1 MKRQR
6 LLLNLFLLIVCLN
19 VFSQDFVITDPRLEF
34 DGNQLSISYDLIHRN
49 TSDIFY
55 IWVDMK
61 NQAGVPV
68 RARTF
73 AGDVG
78 DSISPGSDK
87 KIIWIPEDDAIFL
100 DEDVTV
106 ELTGERYEREFN
118 KGSMVLMSTAVPGLG
133 QTKISK
139 GKPYWIAGAAAYGA
153 VAGGILM
160 HSSYKKTYDQY
171 LTESDA
177 VERANLYDKSQGQLT
192 LSTAFLVSAAAVWI
206 GNIVWVS
213 AVPNKYKPLQHARV
227 GLTPAR
233 TSKGR
238 VTMLSLQIDF

>member
-6 LLLNLFLLIVCLN
+6 LFLNLALLIVCTN
-19 VFSQDFVITDPRLEF
+19 VFSQNFVITDPKLEF
-34 DGNQLSISYDLIHRN
+34 DGYQLSISYDLIYKN
-49 TSDIFY
+49 SSDIFY

-61 NQAGVPV
+61 NQTGAPI

-73 AGDVG
+73 IGDVG
-78 DSISPGSDK
+78 DSIKPGNDK
-87 KIIWIPEDDAIFL
+87 KIIWVPEEDAIFL
-100 DEDVTV
+100 DEDVTL

-118 KGSMVLMSTAVPGLG
+118 KGSMVIMSTAVPGLG

-153 VAGGILM
+153 VAGGIIM
-160 HSSYKKTYDQY
+160 HSSYKKTHDLYEA
-171 LTESDA
+171 ESDA
-177 VERANLYDKSQGQLT
+177 VERANLYDKSQSQLT
-192 LSTAFLVSAAAVWI
+192 LSTALLISAAAIWV

-213 AVPNKYKPLQHARV
+213 ATPNHYKPLQHARV

-233 TSKGR
+233 STKGR
-238 VTMLSLQIDF
+238 ITMLSLQIDF